1 MHHRPGD
8 HDVRLVHHDHPR
20 HPRRCGRGERRR
32 RRTAH
37 PVRPRALRRYQ
48 GGGDGRPLRHGDAA
62 AHSDARQAAAACGR
76 GLRKESSMSLVLWA
90 AIAIF
95 SAAIIVGLVRVAT
108 AKDLGSRAIISDLV
122 YFSAIGI
129 LTMIA
134 MLTDM
139 SIMMDVIFLSS
150 LLGILA
156 TIALA
161 RILTR
166 GHR

>member
-1 MHHRPGD
+1 
-8 HDVRLVHHDHPR
+8 
-20 HPRRCGRGERRR
+20 
-32 RRTAH
+32 
-37 PVRPRALRRYQ
+37 
-48 GGGDGRPLRHGDAA
+48 
-62 AHSDARQAAAACGR
+62 
-76 GLRKESSMSLVLWA
+76 MSLVLWI

-95 SAAIIVGLVRVAT
+95 SAAIVVGLVRVAT
-108 AKDLGSRAIISDLV
+108 AKDLGSRAIIGDLV